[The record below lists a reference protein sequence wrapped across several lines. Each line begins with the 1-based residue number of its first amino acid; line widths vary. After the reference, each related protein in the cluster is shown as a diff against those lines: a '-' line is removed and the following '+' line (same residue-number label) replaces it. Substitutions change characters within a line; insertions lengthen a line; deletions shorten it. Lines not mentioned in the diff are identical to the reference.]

1 MSPMNT
7 DPELLSHFTV
17 AVYPF
22 VHDLTAATRAARL
35 AALDKHWAPW
45 WTRLSGPERGAALE
59 ATAFF
64 LPYVRSMLYPEV
76 RILLDEPPGP
86 QYAGWAAR
94 LGGWCSRGLARFDRR
109 LPGSSILH
117 LTLRDSVLRQVARFR
132 VDPRA
137 GTELPGRLDWV
148 DALLF
153 PSGIGF
159 LLLKVRLDN
168 ERARLAQLIELNRAI
183 RLVHPLSV
191 GWSLPELCV
200 GSGTVTVRDLMNFLT
215 QGLVGAARGP
225 FQALGA
231 TPAGLPYTDTEPGLA
246 YGERC
251 QLLSYA
257 CIHLTP
263 QDQAALPA
271 GAFPSGEERLLFEYA
286 TNIGLGQSV
295 DNPMWVPSAEQAE
308 RLRRDNRLALWR
320 CWKAMALKESCV
332 FLGTE
337 DIPFNRRSL
346 PHVLESNYLPLYL
359 YVLHQKVQLMIFAND
374 LMHEVAQVGDHLRGA
389 RALLRRFVAF
399 RNRFWFNEVT
409 RKPQGGDLYRL
420 MQQSLDI
427 PGLYEMALA
436 SVKEA
441 KEYYEDRWDRHVRFG
456 LTLLGLGGPVAAAFG
471 AARTF
476 LQGLPLLAASLVLA
490 AAALGGLWALR
501 GNQHQRSKPLR
512 SKKRR
517 TAEARLRLLS
527 FPSRDTPSAG
537 AG

>member
-1 MSPMNT
+1 MAPTNI
-7 DPELLSHFTV
+7 DPEVLNHFTV
-17 AVYPF
+17 AIYPF
-22 VHDLTAATRAARL
+22 VHDVLPASRGARL
-35 AALDKHWAPW
+35 QALDKHWTPW
-45 WTRLSGPERGAALE
+45 WTRLNGAERGAALE
-59 ATAFF
+59 TSAFF
-64 LPYVRSMLYPEV
+64 LPYVRSLLYPEV
-76 RILLDEPPGP
+76 PLLLDESPGP
-86 QYAGWAAR
+86 HYAAWAAR
-94 LGGWCSRGLARFDRR
+94 VGGWSARGAERFARR
-109 LPGSSILH
+109 LPASSILH
-117 LTLRDSVLRQVARFR
+117 LTLRDPVMRQVATFR
-132 VDPRA
+132 VDPGA
-137 GTELPGRLDWV
+137 GMELSGCLDWV

-153 PSGIGF
+153 PSGVGF
-159 LLLKVRLDN
+159 LLLKVRLGG
-168 ERARLAQLIELNRAI
+168 EPARLSQLIELNRAI

-191 GWSLPELCV
+191 GRSLADLCFA
-200 GSGTVTVRDLMNFLT
+200 GATVTVSDVMNFLT
-215 QGLVGAARGP
+215 QGMVGAVRGP
-225 FQALGA
+225 FLPLGA
-231 TPAGLPYTDTEPGLA
+231 TATGVPYTDTEPGLA

-257 CIHLTP
+257 CVHLAA

-271 GAFPSGEERLLFEYA
+271 GAFASGEERLLFEYA
-286 TNIGLGQSV
+286 INIGLGESV

-346 PHVLESNYLPLYL
+346 PHLLESNYLPLYL
-359 YVLHQKVQLMIFAND
+359 YVLYQKMQLMIFAND

-409 RKPQGGDLYRL
+409 RKPQGGDVYRL

-427 PGLYEMALA
+427 PSLYQMALA

-441 KEYYEDRWDRHVRFG
+441 KEYYEDRWDRHVRVG

-471 AARTF
+471 AAQTF
-476 LQGLPLLAASLVLA
+476 LEGLPLAAASLVLA

-501 GNQHQRSKPLR
+501 GNQQQRNKPR
-512 SKKRR
+512 RKKRFAA
-517 TAEARLRLLS
+517 AERPRLS
-527 FPSRDTPSAG
+527 FPEREPPA
-537 AG
+537 ARAA